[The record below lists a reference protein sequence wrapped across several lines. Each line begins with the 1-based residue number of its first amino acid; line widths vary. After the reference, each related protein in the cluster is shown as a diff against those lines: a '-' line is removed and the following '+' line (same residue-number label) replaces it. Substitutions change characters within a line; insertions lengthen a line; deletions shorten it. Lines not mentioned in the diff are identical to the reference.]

1 MIRTYEFL
9 LHGHSISDTEFYY
22 FNFFDTLENLTC
34 HTLHTAICSYLLTNE
49 YYSVKLL

>member
-22 FNFFDTLENLTC
+22 FSFFDTLEIVD
-34 HTLHTAICSYLLTNE
+34 TLLLRVTFYTQQFVLIC
-49 YYSVKLL
+49 